1 MSKIPSIFIAALVLT
16 NSITGAGW
24 WRSQERVQYVTS
36 EAKTFAQLYAEA
48 SKEVYDM
55 KKTPQQSIVK
65 PQNSA
70 KYKLIA
76 Y

>member
-1 MSKIPSIFIAALVLT
+1 MAALVLA
-16 NSITGAGW
+16 NAIMGAGW
-24 WRSQERVQYVTS
+24 WRSQDRVQYLSS

-48 SKEVYDM
+48 SKEIYDM